1 MPSFFRKPIFYV
13 FLLLALVFAG
23 VWIYYSN
30 KNKTA
35 KTEEST
41 STSET
46 KSTESISNLTN
57 VTASEYTT
65 LITDQ
70 LSVADGK
77 SVEVDKKNQLIGVE
91 VRLPQSL
98 GKSSG
103 DTTYIYASPSD
114 TTNNWLIT
122 LSNSTNN
129 FIRSKT
135 PKADYFSD
143 GTAVNRTYW
152 KLSYIEAL
160 QVAEKNGG
168 MSFRAANTLSGMKLT
183 LKNGSPNNYLY
194 WYVEYDSDDNVQII
208 QIDADK
214 GTVVEQT
221 DSGTTG
227 TTSTSE

>member
-23 VWIYYSN
+23 VWIYYSS

-35 KTEEST
+35 ETTTGTTETKTET
-41 STSET
+41 
-46 KSTESISNLTN
+46 ISNLTN
-57 VTASEYTT
+57 VTASDYTS

-70 LSVADGK
+70 ISIADAK
-77 SVEVDKKNQLIGVE
+77 AAEADKKNQLIGVE
-91 VRLPQSL
+91 IRLPQSL

-103 DTTYIYASPSD
+103 DTTYIYSSTSD
-114 TTNNWLIT
+114 TVNNWLIT

-129 FIRSKT
+129 FIRAKT
-135 PKADYFSD
+135 PKADYFN
-143 GTAVNRTYW
+143 GAVAINRTYW

-160 QVAEKNGG
+160 QAAEKNGG

-183 LKNGSPNNYLY
+183 LKNGDPNNYLY
-194 WYVEYDSDDNVQII
+194 WYVEYDSDDNFQII

-214 GTVVEQT
+214 GTIVEQKST
-221 DSGTTG
+221 E
-227 TTSTSE
+227 TTSE